1 MTNHLFNRAVEIAKD
16 NGFEHVVFDSYQP
29 KDNES
34 AFGLDIKP
42 FDERCVSIQ
51 IKELYPPMEA
61 SEPIILTPMDRA
73 LIEPIIKAFAFANLA
88 VVRALKEE

>member
-1 MTNHLFNRAVEIAKD
+1 MTNHLFNRAVAIAKD

-29 KDNES
+29 KDDES

-42 FDERCVSIQ
+42 HLNEGVSIQ
-51 IKELYPPMEA
+51 VKELFIPMEA
-61 SEPIILTPMDRA
+61 SEPIILSPLDA
-73 LIEPIIKAFAFANLA
+73 GFLKPIIKAFAFANLA